1 MSIGGYEKKTRV
13 DLPTK
18 LKLHLAI
25 KDTQGFYI
33 WKKKNKKNTKRQ
45 TKSLTLD
52 CGKDPLCLH
61 TKGHDL
67 SPYTCDLIH
76 LLQLPNWKSRTELR
90 KKLPSSSPS

>member
-33 WKKKNKKNTKRQ
+33 WKKK
-45 TKSLTLD
+45 
-52 CGKDPLCLH
+52 
-61 TKGHDL
+61 
-67 SPYTCDLIH
+67 
-76 LLQLPNWKSRTELR
+76 
-90 KKLPSSSPS
+90 KLEE